1 VKPRAKIVI
10 SISSRVYEEVF
21 AWKRESILEVSMAI
35 GSGKIKLIGWM
46 VGSGLVGAGA
56 ALLLAPQSGKR
67 TRRDLRYFGKK
78 VLNRSAAIGM
88 DVRHSVDDLID
99 EVTDQLQEGAQR
111 SFEMASKAGRD
122 VRSAVT
128 SSRSYIRDGV
138 EKLRHAS

>member
-1 VKPRAKIVI
+1 MAFG
-10 SISSRVYEEVF
+10 SS
-21 AWKRESILEVSMAI
+21 KM
-35 GSGKIKLIGWM
+35 KMIGWM

-88 DVRHSVDDLID
+88 DVRHSVDGLID
-99 EVTDQLQEGAQR
+99 EVADKLQEGAQH
-111 SFEMASKAGRD
+111 SFEMAARAGRD

-128 SSRSYIRDGV
+128 SSRSYIRDGI
-138 EKLRHAS
+138 EKFRQAS